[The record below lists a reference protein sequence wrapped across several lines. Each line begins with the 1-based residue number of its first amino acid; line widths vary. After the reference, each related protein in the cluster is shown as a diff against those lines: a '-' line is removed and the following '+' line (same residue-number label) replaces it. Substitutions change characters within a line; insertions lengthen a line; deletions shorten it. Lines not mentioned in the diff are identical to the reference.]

1 MSGPIPA
8 ELGNLGALGVLW
20 LHDNQLS
27 GPIPATFANLDS
39 LVVLRV
45 SGNNIC
51 VPRSDTVFTAW
62 LDGVDHDTN
71 GLPSCPEA
79 AGDRAA
85 LEALYNATDG
95 PNWMDNT
102 NWLDSTVA
110 LGEWYGVS
118 TDASGRVVGLDLSGR
133 YDGER
138 GEWIRHGLSGEIPP
152 ELGSLANLGALY
164 LHGKQSLGLD
174 SIRTRQ
180 PRRTGGAETS
190 PRTTSRA
197 RFHPNSATSRNWWSC
212 TSG

>member
-1 MSGPIPA
+1 M
-8 ELGNLGALGVLW
+8 
-20 LHDNQLS
+20 
-27 GPIPATFANLDS
+27 
-39 LVVLRV
+39 
-45 SGNNIC
+45 
-51 VPRSDTVFTAW
+51 FTAW

-164 LHGKQSLGLD
+164 LHGNNLSGSIPSELGNLGELAELNLAANNLSGSIPSELGNLAELVELHLGGERLLGLD
-174 SIRTRQ
+174 SA
-180 PRRTGGAETS
+180 RTGRPP
-190 PRTTSRA
+190 PR
-197 RFHPNSATSRNWWSC
+197 
-212 TSG
+212 